1 MVRFEFSRGRFAYIF
16 QANISSA
23 FGTLSL
29 TQRKSRNGRNPKTG
43 ELMTIPAQT
52 SVRFKVCKTIKDKIR
67 ELADK
72 LKELA
77 GPEAITA

>member
-1 MVRFEFSRGRFAYIF
+1 
-16 QANISSA
+16 
-23 FGTLSL
+23 
-29 TQRKSRNGRNPKTG
+29 
-43 ELMTIPAQT
+43 MTIPAQT